1 MRADE
6 THKRQRNYTKR
17 QRGRSKR
24 QHFEVPK
31 IDALSL
37 RLRSLYSK
45 NSTNVAAL
53 PSIFVRSCSADNDTK
68 SYLAGTDGPPQPG
81 GLILPVQDFFN
92 IRALESNLVEKGA
105 GGSTLLYLRLVLLH
119 R

>member
-1 MRADE
+1 M
-6 THKRQRNYTKR
+6 KRTKPNVVTFAAS
-17 QRGRSKR
+17 SKR
-24 QHFEVPK
+24 QPREDRRAIASSPL
-31 IDALSL
+31 AQL
-37 RLRSLYSK
+37 K